1 VRVVTGYRDLARNR
15 DFTVL
20 WAGETI
26 NELGSAVSLFA
37 YPLLTYALTHSAY
50 LTSVVEALFLLG
62 MAGATLPG
70 GVLADRVDRR
80 RIMRTASGLS
90 TLLYAALAA
99 LTLTGHLIVAELAVG
114 ALLTGIAAGV
124 YGPAQT
130 SAIRSVVS
138 TDELSTALAQDQ
150 ARQHV
155 GSLLGGPLGGA
166 LYAVSRGLP
175 FLTDAVSYLISTITV
190 SRIRTTLAAPER
202 TERTRIRR
210 DLAEGFAF
218 AWRWRFFRVLIS
230 WSSLT
235 NMVGNAVFFVALLRM
250 IQDHQPPAAIGAV
263 STAAGVG
270 GLIGAAIAPRLIEA
284 LPTGVLTLVVA
295 WMCVLP
301 VAPLIWWSSPWAV
314 GSSVFFLLLI
324 NPSGNAGI
332 SAYRMAMTT
341 DHLQARAS
349 AASRFVSM
357 ALMPLSPVVG
367 AALLH
372 HYGGSTAVLVL
383 VVASAALAI
392 YLSASRSIRSVPR
405 PAVWRAQLAEEV
417 TPASRGSAAGSARSV
432 SRGR

>member
-1 VRVVTGYRDLARNR
+1 
-15 DFTVL
+15 
-20 WAGETI
+20 
-26 NELGSAVSLFA
+26 
-37 YPLLTYALTHSAY
+37 
-50 LTSVVEALFLLG
+50 
-62 MAGATLPG
+62 
-70 GVLADRVDRR
+70 
-80 RIMRTASGLS
+80 
-90 TLLYAALAA
+90 
-99 LTLTGHLIVAELAVG
+99 
-114 ALLTGIAAGV
+114 
-124 YGPAQT
+124 
-130 SAIRSVVS
+130 
-138 TDELSTALAQDQ
+138 
-150 ARQHV
+150 
-155 GSLLGGPLGGA
+155 
-166 LYAVSRGLP
+166 
-175 FLTDAVSYLISTITV
+175 
-190 SRIRTTLAAPER
+190 
-202 TERTRIRR
+202 
-210 DLAEGFAF
+210 
-218 AWRWRFFRVLIS
+218 
-230 WSSLT
+230 
-235 NMVGNAVFFVALLRM
+235 
-250 IQDHQPPAAIGAV
+250 
-263 STAAGVG
+263 VG

-332 SAYRMAMTT
+332 SAYRMAMTP

-349 AASRFVSM
+349 AASRCVSM

>member
-1 VRVVTGYRDLARNR
+1 MTGYRELARNR

-20 WAGETI
+20 WTGETI

-37 YPLLTYALTHSAY
+37 YPLLAYALTHSAY

-80 RIMRTASGLS
+80 RIMRTASGLAA
-90 TLLYAALAA
+90 LMYAALAT
-99 LTLTGHLIVAELAVG
+99 LTLTGHLVVTELAIG
-114 ALLTGIAAGV
+114 ALFTGIAAGV

-138 TDELSTALAQDQ
+138 NEELSTALAQDQ

-166 LYAVSRGLP
+166 LYAVSRALP
-175 FLTDAVSYLISTITV
+175 FVVDALTYAISTFTV
-190 SRIRTTLAAPER
+190 SRIHTSLVAPAR
-202 TERTRIRR
+202 TEPTRIRR

-235 NMVGNAVFFVALLRM
+235 NLVGNAVFFVALLRM
-250 IQDHQPPAAIGAV
+250 IQEHQPPAAIGAV
-263 STAAGVG
+263 STAAGIG
-270 GLIGAAIAPRLIEA
+270 GLIGAAIAPRVIAA

-301 VAPLIWWSSPWAV
+301 IVPLIWWSSPWAV
-314 GSSVFFLLLI
+314 GSSLFFLLLI

-332 SAYRMAMTT
+332 SAYRMAMTP
-341 DHLQARAS
+341 DHLQSRAS
-349 AASRFVSM
+349 AASRFMSM
-357 ALMPLSPVVG
+357 SLMPLSPVLG

-372 HYGGSTAVLVL
+372 HSGGSVAVLVL
-383 VVASAALAI
+383 VVASALLAI

-405 PAVWRAQLAEEV
+405 PAVWQAELAAEV
-417 TPASRGSAAGSARSV
+417 TPGTTGSPAASATSASP
-432 SRGR
+432 GR